1 MNKTRHL
8 KNERSRN
15 NEETKKVKHSRKAYT
30 CYGNYRL
37 NHKAVRLNRKAYGI
51 SRGGRN
57 PPHKNILYC
66 FLIVNIKIM
75 KGFENMDNT
84 QSKNL
89 IELIKLIK
97 KLPKEKVRELYYM
110 SCGMKCA
117 AAQIEEV
124 ER

>member
-1 MNKTRHL
+1 
-8 KNERSRN
+8 
-15 NEETKKVKHSRKAYT
+15 
-30 CYGNYRL
+30 
-37 NHKAVRLNRKAYGI
+37 
-51 SRGGRN
+51 
-57 PPHKNILYC
+57 
-66 FLIVNIKIM
+66 M

-110 SCGMKCA
+110 SCGMKCV

-124 ER
+124 KK